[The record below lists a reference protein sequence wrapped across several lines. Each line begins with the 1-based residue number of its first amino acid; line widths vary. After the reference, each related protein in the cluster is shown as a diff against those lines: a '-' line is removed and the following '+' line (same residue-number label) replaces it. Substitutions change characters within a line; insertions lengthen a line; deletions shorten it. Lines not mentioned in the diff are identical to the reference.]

1 MSGEHAPRTRSDLVR
16 LLESR
21 GTAFEVL
28 EDGPRWALV
37 TPGLAAR
44 ILGAGVD
51 QENAFWVSPSSP
63 PPSGWFNAGGQRT
76 WLAPEGGPGGIFCGM
91 DLAAWTVPGDLD
103 PASYRPDH
111 GEGAHRWRA
120 ELHVR
125 SADGSTHRV
134 GISRSMALG
143 PHPRIPGAMAIRF
156 RHELSNRGDC
166 MLDRRI
172 SLWGLIQLPCEEGGG
187 AVFVCLTRPGAAP
200 VPYFGEVPDPV
211 PGDDGRAAWFRLPG
225 GARFKAG
232 IPASSFAGTLGFVRR
247 SRLPRGAPLILAAM
261 TFRVQPV
268 AAYLERAPALW
279 RSPAA
284 AGSGG
289 DAGDASPGDAAQVY
303 QDPGTGP
310 SAFCEIEAHAPAPRL
325 APGEASAEDILITIA
340 AVDQGKLSDALAAG
354 FGPAV
359 TRIPAGLIPE

>member
-1 MSGEHAPRTRSDLVR
+1 MSPEAAQRTRSDLVR

-44 ILGAGVD
+44 ILGAGVGE
-51 QENAFWVSPSSP
+51 ENAFWVSPSAP
-63 PPSGWFNAGGQRT
+63 PSSGWFNAGGQRT

-111 GEGAHRWRA
+111 GGGGHRWRA
-120 ELHVR
+120 ELDVR

-134 GISRSMALG
+134 GVSRSMALG

-156 RHELSNRGDC
+156 RHELSNRGDSV
-166 MLDRRI
+166 LDRRI

-187 AVFVCLTRPGAAP
+187 VIFVCLTGPGAAP

-211 PGDDGRAAWFRLPG
+211 PGDDGRAAWFPVPG
-225 GARFKAG
+225 GTRFKAG
-232 IPASSFAGTLGFVRR
+232 IPASGFAGTVGFLRR
-247 SRLPRGAPLILAAM
+247 SRLRPRGAPLLLTAM
-261 TFRVQPV
+261 TFRVGP
-268 AAYLERAPALW
+268 AASYLERAPALW
-279 RSPAA
+279 QAA
-284 AGSGG
+284 ATTGNAAVEGT
-289 DAGDASPGDAAQVY
+289 PVGDAAQVY

-340 AVDQGKLSDALAAG
+340 AVDQEKLSDALAAG
-354 FGPAV
+354 FGPAL
-359 TRIPAGLIPE
+359 TRIPAGVVPR